1 MKLFAKV
8 KEIVSQPNSLVCV
21 LIDEVESIAYARSSM
36 SGQEPKDA
44 MRVVNALLTQLDSL
58 KHYPNVIILAT
69 SNLASTIDL
78 AFIDRADMKQYI
90 GFPAVK
96 AIYEIYRSMLKEL
109 MRVGIVSSLDI
120 PDFNNAEEES
130 LLKVLSEKSKGL
142 SGRTLRKLPYLAH
155 AVHLHGG
162 SISEISYESFISAMK
177 QALDKH
183 IADHETLRVDD
194 VLKT

>member
-1 MKLFAKV
+1 MKLFAQV
-8 KEIVSQPNSLVCV
+8 KEIVSQPNALVCV

-78 AFIDRADMKQYI
+78 AFIDRADIKQFI
-90 GFPAVK
+90 GFPALK
-96 AIYEIYRSMLKEL
+96 AIYEIYRSMLNEL
-109 MRVGIVSSLDI
+109 MRVGIVSSVDI
-120 PDFNNAEEES
+120 PDFSCAEDS
-130 LLKVLSEKSKGL
+130 ALKQLSEKSKGL
-142 SGRTLRKLPYLAH
+142 SGRALRKLPYLAH

-162 SISEISYESFISAMK
+162 SISKISYEDFLKAIE

-183 IADHETLRVDD
+183 ISDQETLKVDI
-194 VLKT
+194 

>member
-21 LIDEVESIAYARSSM
+21 LIDEVESIAYARETM

-78 AFIDRADMKQYI
+78 AFIDRADIKQYI

-96 AIYEIYRSMLKEL
+96 AIYEIYRSMLQEL
-109 MRVGIVSSLDI
+109 IRVGIVSSVDI
-120 PDFNNAEEES
+120 PDFINAGES
-130 LLKVLSEKSKGL
+130 SLKRLSDKSKGL

-155 AVHLHGG
+155 AVHLQGG
-162 SISEISYESFISAMK
+162 SVAKVSYENFIGALEE
-177 QALDKH
+177 ALDKH
-183 IADHETLRVDD
+183 VADHEILRVDSAD
-194 VLKT
+194 N

>member
-1 MKLFAKV
+1 MKLFSKV
-8 KEIVSQPNSLVCV
+8 REIISQPNSLVCV

-58 KHYPNVIILAT
+58 KNHPNVIILAT

-78 AFIDRADMKQYI
+78 AFIDRADIKQFI
-90 GFPAVK
+90 GFPSVK
-96 AIYEIYRSMLKEL
+96 AIYEIYRTMLQEL
-109 MRVGIVSSLDI
+109 IRVGILSSVEI
-120 PDFNNAEEES
+120 PDFNNAGDS
-130 LLKVLSEKSKGL
+130 ILKQLSEKSKGL

-155 AVHLHGG
+155 AVHLKEGH
-162 SISEISYESFISAMK
+162 ISEISYEAFIEAID

-183 IADHETLRVDD
+183 ITDHETLRVNEI
-194 VLKT
+194 

>member
-1 MKLFAKV
+1 MKLFSKV

-44 MRVVNALLTQLDSL
+44 MRVVNALLTQLDGL

-78 AFIDRADMKQYI
+78 AFIDRADMKQFI

-96 AIYEIYRSMLKEL
+96 AIYEIYRSMLQEL
-109 MRVGIVSSLDI
+109 MRVRIVSTTEI
-120 PDFNNAEEES
+120 PDFNNAGES
-130 LLKVLSEKSKGL
+130 SLKLLSEKSKGL

-155 AVHLHGG
+155 AVHLLGG
-162 SISEISYESFISAMK
+162 SISEISYGSFIEAIGE
-177 QALDKH
+177 ALDKH
-183 IADHETLRVDD
+183 ISDHETLSVDG
-194 VLKT
+194 VSNN